1 MALLRRYILPLLEK
15 HGVNLVFVGHDHLYE
30 RSQKGE
36 MYFVTAGGGG
46 APLYG
51 ATDDPAQ
58 NPYSKLVVSKY
69 GYCVVEAD
77 KNSLKVTA
85 YDVDNQIID
94 RIGLSGGKATIA
106 RLARKTRS
114 SLRMLSPSASCSM
127 PRTGVS
133 R

>member
-1 MALLRRYILPLLEK
+1 MAQLRTHILPLLEQ
-15 HGVNLVFVGHDHLYE
+15 HGVNLVLAGHDHLYE

-36 MYFVTAGGGG
+36 MHFVTAGGGG

-58 NPYSKLVVSKY
+58 NPYSKLVVPKY

-85 YDVDNQIID
+85 YDVDNQVID
-94 RIGLSGGKATIA
+94 RIGLGSDKAAIT
-106 RLARKTRS
+106 K
-114 SLRMLSPSASCSM
+114 
-127 PRTGVS
+127 
-133 R
+133 